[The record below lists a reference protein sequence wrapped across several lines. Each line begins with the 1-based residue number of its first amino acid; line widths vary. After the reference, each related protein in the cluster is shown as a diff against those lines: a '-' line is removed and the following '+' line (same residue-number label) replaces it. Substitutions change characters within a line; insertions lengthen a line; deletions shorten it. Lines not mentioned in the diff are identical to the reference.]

1 MLKQFINMSTTDIIL
16 HILAAV
22 VPAMILM
29 YYIYRKDRVEKE
41 PAGLLLKL
49 FIAGAVSTG
58 AAIILEIA
66 AEYLEVNVL
75 TQVNAGAAT
84 FAIVDATMVG
94 IIEEA
99 CKFFFLKR
107 ITWKNPNFNY
117 TFDGIVYA
125 VCVSLGFA
133 ALENVLYLTSYGLE
147 LAVPRG
153 LLAVPGHAAF
163 AVFMGVFYADAK
175 RCAALG
181 DAAAASRSM
190 RRAFFLPV
198 LLHGFYDFCLMSGSD
213 LLGLLFFGFV
223 IVVDIVTWR
232 LIRNSSKTDSPIG
245 PPSVF

>member
-125 VCVSLGFA
+125 VFVSLGFA
-133 ALENVLYLTSYGLE
+133 ALENVLYIFQFGMSVALLRAVLSIPAHMSFSVYMGAYYGRAKLCE
-147 LAVPRG
+147 KRG
-153 LLAVPGHAAF
+153 NREGKMLNLLAGYLT
-163 AVFMGVFYADAK
+163 AVT
-175 RCAALG
+175 LH
-181 DAAAASRSM
+181 
-190 RRAFFLPV
+190 AFFD
-198 LLHGFYDFCLMSGSD
+198 GTLMVNSD
-213 LLGLLFFGFV
+213 MSMVIFFIF
-223 IVVDIVTWR
+223 DIIMTITVFR
-232 LIRNSSKTDSPIG
+232 LIRNASRQDARIS
-245 PPSVF
+245 